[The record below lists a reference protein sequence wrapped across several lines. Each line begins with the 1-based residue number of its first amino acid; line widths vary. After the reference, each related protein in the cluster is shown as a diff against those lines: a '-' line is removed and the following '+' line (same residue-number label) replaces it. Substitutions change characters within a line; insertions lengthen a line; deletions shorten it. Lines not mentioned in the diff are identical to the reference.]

1 MKKVILFC
9 LLFYHFYSEAQ
20 CLSDITL
27 PTGTF
32 STALTESSTW
42 IKTSPINTT
51 ATIMSSTVVIKLD
64 ASDYIELK
72 PGFLANPT
80 TGAFMAQTI
89 DGCGPQIAAK
99 TPTNDFPAKTDG
111 EIIIYPNPSKDLFY
125 IKTDNLTDGIVEVYN
140 TLGVKILEQKFQK
153 QTITEINLKNQPTQ
167 MFLVKI
173 ISKNTMVS
181 KRIIKN

>member
-9 LLFYHFYSEAQ
+9 LLFYHSYSEAQ

-64 ASDYIELK
+64 ANDYIELK

-80 TGAFMAQTI
+80 TGAFIAQTI
-89 DGCGPQIAAK
+89 DGCGLQTPAK
-99 TPTNDFPAKTDG
+99 TPLNDFPAKTGG
-111 EIIIYPNPSKDLFY
+111 EIVVYPNPSKDVFY
-125 IKTDNLTDGIVEVYN
+125 IKTDNLTDGIIEVYN
-140 TLGVKILEQKFQK
+140 TLGVKIFEQKFQK
-153 QTITEINLKNQPTQ
+153 NTIAEINLKNQATQ
-167 MFLVKI
+167 MFLLKI